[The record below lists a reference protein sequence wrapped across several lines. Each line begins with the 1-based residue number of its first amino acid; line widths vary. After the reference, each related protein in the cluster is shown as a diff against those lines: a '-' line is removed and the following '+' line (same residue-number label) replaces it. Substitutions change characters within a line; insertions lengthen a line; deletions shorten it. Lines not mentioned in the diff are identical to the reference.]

1 MARLVVLALF
11 ALAACTPSLP
21 STPPATGHAP
31 EVDVPVHSV
40 LPTPAPSPGPSPELG
55 GGAITSRYPDG
66 LPMWMGG
73 SFVHRG
79 TEAIDFA
86 RGRMDASAFLVT
98 GWATYFGPPVSCPL
112 FMDGSSWERDCRR
125 VRLSDVAGIADEMTE
140 AVTFRDL
147 LAAPSPFP
155 PLLGPVVVAAHAR
168 DLRAGECVPDP
179 TVCAAMMVVERVV
192 WSGDSATDPAP
203 ISGDAVAAA
212 LLEAQDTMAAPF
224 GPGSQISL
232 CRLPGLAVYALTV
245 PDDVAPR
252 VTCANVAPSTEAIR
266 RAVDQA
272 PGVVATLRPKAVVM
286 ESRSWLRGDLTA
298 HVTYRWLVVENVA
311 LMVRTHAKPTAGDRA
326 FLEQLVDL
334 LSPPA

>member
-1 MARLVVLALF
+1 MARVVVLALF

-21 STPPATGHAP
+21 SAPPATRPTP
-31 EVDVPVHSV
+31 EATRPIVSV
-40 LPTPAPSPGPSPELG
+40 LPTTAPSPRPSPELG
-55 GGAITSRYPDG
+55 GAITARYPDG

-79 TEAIDFA
+79 TEAIEFA
-86 RGRMDASAFLVT
+86 RGRTDAAAFLVT

-112 FMDGSSWERDCRR
+112 FMDGSSWERDCWR
-125 VRLSDVAGIADEMTE
+125 VRLSDVAGINGEMTD

-147 LAAPSPFP
+147 LAVASPP
-155 PLLGPVVVAAHAR
+155 PPILGPLVVAVHAR
-168 DLRAGECVPDP
+168 DPRASDCVPDP
-179 TVCAAMMVVERVV
+179 AVCAAMMVVERVV

-203 ISGDAVAAA
+203 ISGDDVAAA
-212 LLEAQDTMAAPF
+212 LLEAQDTVAAPF
-224 GPGSQISL
+224 GPGSQVNE
-232 CRLPGLAVYALTV
+232 CTLPGLSIYALTV

-252 VTCANVAPSTEAIR
+252 VTCANLAPSTEAMR
-266 RAVDQA
+266 RALDQP
-272 PGVVATLRPKAVVM
+272 PGVAATLRPKAVVM
-286 ESRSWLRGDLTA
+286 EARSWLSGVLTA

-326 FLEQLVDL
+326 FLEKLVEL